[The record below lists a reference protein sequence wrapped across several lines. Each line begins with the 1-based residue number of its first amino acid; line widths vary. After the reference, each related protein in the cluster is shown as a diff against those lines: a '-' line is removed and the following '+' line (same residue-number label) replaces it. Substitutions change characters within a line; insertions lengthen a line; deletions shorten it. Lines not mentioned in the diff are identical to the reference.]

1 MVFAFGKVS
10 VESKSIY
17 QNEFIR
23 LEIGIWRVK
32 SEWLLKY

>member
-17 QNEFIR
+17 QNELIR